1 MTGTLTGIFS
11 RGTNTPFFAP
21 DSIGADAMSV
31 HAKNQ
36 EETFPMLAVRAFI
49 TVHALFVL
57 FFFPFIFVFNSCTCS
72 PPPFFF
78 LQLYV
83 FIPTLAT
90 LSNLQFS
97 LFKLTR
103 GKVFSRVS
111 PDVILWLTGLKAST
125 N

>member
-1 MTGTLTGIFS
+1 
-11 RGTNTPFFAP
+11 
-21 DSIGADAMSV
+21 MSV
-31 HAKNQ
+31 HAKKNQ

-57 FFFPFIFVFNSCTCS
+57 FFFPLFLFLIHAPV